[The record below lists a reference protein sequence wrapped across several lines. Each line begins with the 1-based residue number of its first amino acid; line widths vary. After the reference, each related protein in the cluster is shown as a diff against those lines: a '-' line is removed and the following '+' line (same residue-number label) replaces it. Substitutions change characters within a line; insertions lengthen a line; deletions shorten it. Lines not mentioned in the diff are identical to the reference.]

1 MKRKITIL
9 TCLILS
15 CLICSVFLLRSSN
28 TDIPDGYDLSSHN
41 RNLNWKTLS
50 KSQFVYLKASE
61 GSTFKDKKYNEYK
74 IIARQHNLKVGA
86 YHFMCNDCSGK
97 KQFEHYKS
105 VAKKDIDLIPALDV
119 EISGI
124 NKNNIIEFISECEK
138 YYGVKPII
146 YINYLYMLNYHSAI
160 KGCKIWLSNKTPF
173 TPLCDYVIEQ
183 YAIKKIDGVDID
195 CNRINPKYSIKGI
208 LLDKK

>member
-1 MKRKITIL
+1 MKFKIVTIL
-9 TCLILS
+9 CLILS
-15 CLICSVFLLRSSN
+15 VFLLSSSN
-28 TDIPDGYDLSSHN
+28 ADIPDGYDLSSHN

-61 GSTFKDKKYNEYK
+61 GSTFKDKRYIKYK
-74 IIARQHNLKVGA
+74 ITARQHNLKVGA

-97 KQFEHYKS
+97 SQFEHYKNI
-105 VAKKDIDLIPALDV
+105 VKKDIDLIPALDI

-124 NKNNIIEFISECEK
+124 NKYNIIEFISECEK

-146 YINYLYMLNYHSAI
+146 YINYQYMLTYHSAI
-160 KGCKIWLSNKTPF
+160 KGCRIWLSNKTPI
-173 TPLCDYVIEQ
+173 TPLCNHVIEQ

-195 CNRINPKYSIKGI
+195 CNRINPKYSIKEI
-208 LLDKK
+208 LLKK